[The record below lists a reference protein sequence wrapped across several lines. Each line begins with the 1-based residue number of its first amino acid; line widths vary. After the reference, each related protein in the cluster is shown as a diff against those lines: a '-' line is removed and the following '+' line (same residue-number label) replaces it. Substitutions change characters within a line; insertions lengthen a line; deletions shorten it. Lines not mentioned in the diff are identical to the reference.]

1 MPRPDKLRA
10 TWDETGSEEEES
22 TSYNIPSPNILTSED
37 ENPEPSPSQY
47 KHDRLVKRLEQ
58 MRDLPSTEEDSDDE
72 QGDYISFPL
81 LGKSFYCFWCDAT
94 WFETGDGDSEGD
106 KKKKNIDA
114 LTAKI
119 RSMEKEIK
127 FLRKQAKA
135 GPVKDYVRSPPFSS
149 AKKLKSAAGSAS
161 RSHFDPPLS
170 SKQLVPESSDSDKD
184 SVATDSTRS
193 SRKRFLAPW
202 TRVGVRYHDEHP
214 IEQIWEWMAMV
225 CDESYKDAGPSSIRK
240 NSEDDLGPFK
250 LKRVRVCC
258 AFQFFRTFGEKC
270 ALGLI

>member
-1 MPRPDKLRA
+1 M
-10 TWDETGSEEEES
+10 
-22 TSYNIPSPNILTSED
+22 
-37 ENPEPSPSQY
+37 
-47 KHDRLVKRLEQ
+47 LEQ
-58 MRDLPSTEEDSDDE
+58 MRDLPSTEEESDDE
-72 QGDYISFPL
+72 QGDYIFHFWE
-81 LGKSFYCFWCDAT
+81 KSFRCFCCDVT
-94 WFETGDGDSEGD
+94 WFETGDGDSDGD
-106 KKKKNIDA
+106 KQSNKNIHA
-114 LTAKI
+114 LMAKI

-127 FLRKQAKA
+127 FLRNKAKA
-135 GPVKDYVRSPPFSS
+135 GPVKDSVRSAPFSS
-149 AKKLKSAAGSAS
+149 AKKLKSAAASAS
-161 RSHFDPPLS
+161 RSHFDPPRS

-214 IEQIWEWMAMV
+214 KEQIREWMAMV

-240 NSEDDLGPFK
+240 TSEDDLGPFK
-250 LKRVRVCC
+250 FKHVRVCY